1 MACHDKKP
9 EQKATTPWGTAI
21 EDTLKIDTTA
31 QYALSEILESGAIRV
46 ITVSGEDTYFTTAHG
61 AELGVRNRL
70 AALEVEHFVPTTRTR
85 GWRGRTVE
93 KPVINCLLFIRA
105 TQAEALALIHER
117 GLKADYLFDCATHRL
132 MVVPD
137 KAMDDFRRVL
147 DLSTDEGGLIDRPL
161 QQGEKVRVMKGPL
174 EGVEGRI
181 LELQGKNYVVVSLLD
196 SLFTRA
202 AIPRAWLEIR

>member
-1 MACHDKKP
+1 MKDAAPDEKRWFV
-9 EQKATTPWGTAI
+9 ARTN
-21 EDTLKIDTTA
+21 
-31 QYALSEILESGAIRV
+31 
-46 ITVSGEDTYFTTAHG
+46 HG

-137 KAMDDFRRVL
+137 KEMEDFRRVF
-147 DLSTDEGGLIDRPL
+147 DLSTDRGGLLGQPLHLGDR
-161 QQGEKVRVMKGPL
+161 VRITRGAL
-174 EGVEGRI
+174 RGVEGFV
-181 LELQGKNYVVVSLLD
+181 LELMGKTYVAVGLAGTVW
-196 SLFTRA
+196 A
-202 AIPRAWLEIR
+202 KAQVPRAWLANT

>member
-1 MACHDKKP
+1 MKDAAPDEKRWFV
-9 EQKATTPWGTAI
+9 ARTN
-21 EDTLKIDTTA
+21 
-31 QYALSEILESGAIRV
+31 
-46 ITVSGEDTYFTTAHG
+46 HG

-147 DLSTDEGGLIDRPL
+147 DLSTDEGGLIDRPV
-161 QQGEKVRVMKGPL
+161 QQGEKVRVAKGPL